1 MVTVRHLLLWP
12 LPALVGCA
20 TLPATDDGLITWS
33 GYVYTGPQ
41 ADVAYTEG
49 GLTFTLDDAD
59 AVEATA
65 PYSDYPSYWSVD
77 VPPST
82 ELTIRVGSDPPAAW
96 RVVSPETSA
105 SWYSGA
111 LFGAEATEIDAI
123 LAALGAPERTAAP
136 MVIGNH
142 WDDGWDCAD
151 VRVAEEPPLCFAVD
165 EDGVVTPVDSGD
177 FSYFVAPEVPVG
189 AVVVDSGLGGA
200 ATYDL
205 AEGDVGMA
213 FWFVGN
219 EQ

>member
-1 MVTVRHLLLWP
+1 MTLRLALLSP
-12 LPALVGCA
+12 LLPLAACA
-20 TLPATDDGLITWS
+20 EPVVVDDGLVTWS

-41 ADVAYTEG
+41 ADVAYTDG
-49 GLTFTLDDAD
+49 GVTFTADDAD
-59 AVEATA
+59 PVDATA
-65 PYSDYPSYWSVD
+65 PYSDYPAYWSVD

-82 ELTIRVGSDPPAAW
+82 AMTIHVDSVPRATW
-96 RVVSPETSA
+96 RVVSPATGA

-111 LFGAEATEIDAI
+111 LFGADAAEIDSI
-123 LAALGAPERTAAP
+123 LAALGAPERTTAA

-151 VRVAEEPPLCFAVD
+151 VRVADEPPLCFAVD
-165 EDGVVTPVDSGD
+165 DDGVVTAVDSGD
-177 FSYFVAPEVPVG
+177 FSYFVAPSVPAG
-189 AVVVDSGLGGA
+189 AVVVDSGLGGT

-205 AEGDVGMA
+205 EDGDVGMA